1 MCFVQNFN
9 QNKLSSLW
17 FDFFLLVKGYDYRI
31 IIFLSTVTKSNF
43 QETIL
48 YHRLK
53 NMLSL
58 QNVIIIVLY
67 VKHF

>member
-1 MCFVQNFN
+1 MI
-9 QNKLSSLW
+9 
-17 FDFFLLVKGYDYRI
+17 FFFIGKGYDYRI